1 MKPEARDLA
10 KTKEQLAAELE
21 ELRLLQA
28 QALSSNVG
36 SPTQH
41 TDATHSEPS
50 RSELDT
56 VSVPEAF
63 APVFLKAQDYV
74 ARYFASKI
82 ADPTKSTISIAGERY
97 ILVRAA
103 SMSVEFVD
111 LVRSLYQDR
120 GEEEARR
127 VANNLLY
134 DLAHAIG
141 KADAK
146 AFHAQMG
153 VTDPI
158 EKLSAGPIHF
168 AYSGWA
174 YVSILPES
182 APSPDDNYYLIYD
195 HPFSFEADA
204 WLRQQRETRF
214 PVCMMNAG
222 YSSGWCAESFGLPL
236 VAVEVGCQAK
246 GDEHCRFI
254 MSPPH
259 RIEGHLARYFDHAA
273 SASSAEVVTEP
284 HRVAVPEFFERK
296 RLEEALHEAN
306 RGLERRVAERTA
318 ELESANRSLQQEMA
332 ERQQA
337 QEALRKSEEQLFQA
351 QKMESIGTLAGGIAH
366 DFNNILAA
374 IIGQAEILYAR
385 CRDQEEVSRR
395 LGDLLSAANRAAA
408 LTGQLLAFSRR
419 QPLQRRA
426 IDLGSTI
433 HDFLKLL
440 RRIIGQEMEI
450 RLQLESSA
458 PPIFADPRQVE
469 QVLMNLAIN
478 ARDAQ
483 ANGGQLLIETH
494 CVILGESDCRPQPS
508 AIPGRYVLMAV
519 SDQGSGM
526 DAATRERIFE
536 PFFTTKEVGKGTG
549 LGLAV
554 VYGIVTQ
561 HGGWIEV
568 ESEPGR
574 GASFKLYWP
583 VAATSAAETPMAL
596 ASVRGGSE
604 TILVAE
610 DEPMLRELVSE
621 VLSEAGYRVIAAGDG
636 QEAVELFRAR
646 HSENLADNLAENL
659 AQIDLVI
666 LDVMMPRLGGHAAY
680 EQIRALS
687 PRVPIVF
694 MTGYSTDLVVPA
706 EADWLQKPCGVE
718 ALKRKVREV
727 LDRSQQR
734 ANE

>member
-21 ELRLLQA
+21 ELRLLLA
-28 QALSSNVG
+28 QANPSDVG
-36 SPTQH
+36 SPT
-41 TDATHSEPS
+41 A
-50 RSELDT
+50 RSQLDT
-56 VSVPEAF
+56 VSVPSVFE
-63 APVFLKAQDYV
+63 PVFLKAQDYV
-74 ARYFASKI
+74 ARYFARKI
-82 ADPTKSTISIAGERY
+82 EAPQQSTISIAGERY

-168 AYSGWA
+168 AFSGWA
-174 YVSILPES
+174 YVSILPAS
-182 APSPDDNYYLIYD
+182 TPSPDDDYYLIYD

-204 WLRQQRETRF
+204 WLRQRRETRF
-214 PVCMMNAG
+214 PVCIMSAG

-236 VAVEVGCQAK
+236 VAVEVACQAK
-246 GDEHCRFI
+246 GDPHCRFI
-254 MSPPH
+254 MAPPH
-259 RIEGHLARYFDHAA
+259 RIEGHLAQFFNRAAASSATASAVPPEVHAA
-273 SASSAEVVTEP
+273 S
-284 HRVAVPEFFERK
+284 VAVPEFFERK

-318 ELESANRSLQQEMA
+318 ELEAANQSLQQEMA

-337 QEALRKSEEQLFQA
+337 QAALRKSEERLFQA

-366 DFNNILAA
+366 DFNNLLGA
-374 IIGQAEILYAR
+374 IIGQADLLYAR
-385 CRDQEEVSRR
+385 CRDEADLARR
-395 LGDLLSAANRAAA
+395 LSDLLGAANRAAG
-408 LTGQLLAFSRR
+408 LTSQLLAFSRR
-419 QPLQRRA
+419 QPLQRQA
-426 IDLGSTI
+426 IDLGETI
-433 HDFLKLL
+433 HHFLKLL
-440 RRIIGQEMEI
+440 QRIIGQDLEI
-450 RLQLESSA
+450 HLRLEPEA

-483 ANGGQLLIETH
+483 PGGGQLLIKT
-494 CVILGESDCRPQPS
+494 VTLDVAAGRSQPS
-508 AIPGRYVLMAV
+508 AAPGQYLLMVV
-519 SDQGSGM
+519 SDQGCGM
-526 DAATRERIFE
+526 DTATRERIFE

-561 HGGWIEV
+561 HGGWIDV
-568 ESEPGR
+568 QSEPGL

-583 VAATSAAETPMAL
+583 VASTPVAGASAAL
-596 ASVRGGSE
+596 AEVRGGSE

-610 DEPMLRELVSE
+610 DEPMLRELARE

-636 QEAVELFRAR
+636 QEAVDLFAAQRA
-646 HSENLADNLAENL
+646 A
-659 AQIDLVI
+659 IDLVV
-666 LDVMMPRLGGHAAY
+666 LDVIMPRLGGHEAY
-680 EQIRALS
+680 EQIRALA
-687 PRVPIVF
+687 PRMPVVF
-694 MTGYSTDLVVPA
+694 MTGYSPDLTVPA
-706 EADWLQKPCGVE
+706 EAAWLQKPCGGE

-727 LDRSQQR
+727 LDRVPAGWR
-734 ANE
+734 IEDRG